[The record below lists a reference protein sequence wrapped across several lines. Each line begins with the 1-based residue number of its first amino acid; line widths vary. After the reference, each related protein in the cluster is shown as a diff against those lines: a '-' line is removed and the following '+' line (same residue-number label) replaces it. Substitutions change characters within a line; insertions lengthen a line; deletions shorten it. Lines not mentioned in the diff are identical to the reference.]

1 MTDALGAGE
10 TGGDFGAACAQ
21 ASAKIEHVA
30 ASRFS
35 ELGTEVLVEVG
46 GIMQGCNGRVK
57 WPPRTTALLLPS
69 SVRIYFGAMPQ
80 ITRRTFI
87 ASGLGAFAAVFATS
101 TLAYARRSSDPK
113 PHPDPRPGITGANVA
128 TKEQLAS
135 TPALIPIFD
144 DVREIPEIADGIRC
158 RCGCADSPGF
168 RSLLSCYEGADA
180 MARECHTCQGEA
192 KLAARLKKSGKS
204 LDEIRAAIDAKYA

>member
-1 MTDALGAGE
+1 
-10 TGGDFGAACAQ
+10 
-21 ASAKIEHVA
+21 V
-30 ASRFS
+30 
-35 ELGTEVLVEVG
+35 
-46 GIMQGCNGRVK
+46 
-57 WPPRTTALLLPS
+57 LLLTC
-69 SVRIYFGAMPQ
+69 SVRIYLGAMPQ

-87 ASGLGAFAAVFATS
+87 ATALGAFAGVFGVAR
-101 TLAYARRSSDPK
+101 LAHARRRHDPK

-144 DVREIPEIADGIRC
+144 DVRAMPEIADGIRC
-158 RCGCADSPGF
+158 RCGCADAPGF
-168 RSLLSCYEGADA
+168 RSLLNCYEGADA

>member
-1 MTDALGAGE
+1 
-10 TGGDFGAACAQ
+10 
-21 ASAKIEHVA
+21 
-30 ASRFS
+30 
-35 ELGTEVLVEVG
+35 
-46 GIMQGCNGRVK
+46 
-57 WPPRTTALLLPS
+57 
-69 SVRIYFGAMPQ
+69 MPQ

-87 ASGLGAFAAVFATS
+87 ATGLGAVAAVVATA
-101 TLAYARRSSDPK
+101 TLAHARRRPDPK
-113 PHPDPRPGITGANVA
+113 PHPDPRPGITGAKVA

-135 TPALIPIFD
+135 SPALIPIFD
-144 DVREIPEIADGIRC
+144 DVREMPEIADGIRC
-158 RCGCADSPGF
+158 RCGCADAPGF